1 VLESRS
7 ITELKTFRDVIEKL
21 IIPKLTA
28 GMFTDQPTESPNGTR
43 TNFTTTREFYDNTVA
58 VYLNGV
64 RQHIGDS
71 GDILISGNRTLVFK
85 VAPIAGDKILVD
97 YVPMDI

>member
-1 VLESRS
+1 MDESRKIS
-7 ITELKTFRDVIEKL
+7 DLKTYRDIIEKL
-21 IIPKLTA
+21 VIPKLTA
-28 GMFTDQPTESPNGTR
+28 GMFTDQPIEPPNGSR
-43 TNFTTTREFYDNTVA
+43 TSFTTTRDFYSNTVA

-71 GDILISGNRTLVFK
+71 GELLTSGNRTLVFK
-85 VAPIAGDKILVD
+85 VAPIAGDKLLVD